1 MKSNITFWQLAGF
14 LSVLALGSFLHFLFP
29 LTNSRVT
36 ALFSS
41 VNESTWEHMKL
52 LFFPM
57 LAFAFIE
64 YLFIGKEI
72 NNFWCIKL
80 KGILLGLI
88 LIPVLFYTISGV
100 FGKAPDFVNVI
111 IFFVSAAFSFAYEA
125 RHFNEPASLCF
136 ERPSIIILCVLA
148 LIFMVFTFAPPHI
161 PLFLS
166 PTDNSYGI

>member
-1 MKSNITFWQLAGF
+1 MIDSITFWQLAGF
-14 LSVLALGSFLHFLFP
+14 LSVSALGSFLHFLFP
-29 LTNSRVT
+29 LTNSKVL

-57 LAFAFIE
+57 LLFAFIE

-72 NNFWCIKL
+72 GNFWCVKL
-80 KGILLGLI
+80 KGILLALM
-88 LIPVLFYTISGV
+88 LIPILFYTISGV
-100 FGKAPDFVNVI
+100 FGKMPDFVNI
-111 IFFVSAAFSFAYEA
+111 TIFFISAAICFIYEA
-125 RHFNEPASLCF
+125 RHFNKPSSLCF
-136 ERPSIIILCVLA
+136 ERPAIIILCALS